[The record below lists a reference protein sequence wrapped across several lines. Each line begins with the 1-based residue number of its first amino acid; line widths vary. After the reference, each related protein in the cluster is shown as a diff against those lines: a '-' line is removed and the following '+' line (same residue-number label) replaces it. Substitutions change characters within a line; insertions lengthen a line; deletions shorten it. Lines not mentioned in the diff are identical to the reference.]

1 MAVWTSRKGSCR
13 DNAPSEG
20 FFNSLK
26 NERVHGTTDDIR
38 ADAECDLFDY
48 IAVFNNRRRRR
59 SQLGYCSPI
68 QFLEN
73 WISRRHD
80 RQIKAA

>member
-38 ADAECDLFDY
+38 ADAERDLFDY

-59 SQLGYCSPI
+59 SQLGDSSPI
-68 QFLEN
+68 QFLEH